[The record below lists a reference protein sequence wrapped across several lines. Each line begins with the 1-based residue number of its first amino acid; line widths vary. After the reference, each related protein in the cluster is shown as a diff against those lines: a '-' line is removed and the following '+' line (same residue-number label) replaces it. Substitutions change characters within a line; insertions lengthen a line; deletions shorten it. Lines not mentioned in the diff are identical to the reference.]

1 MAVIS
6 INWFIN
12 VEDKRP
18 TIEGPNIV
26 LIVSDDQRYDT
37 LQSMP
42 FLADLMSKGTTFTRG
57 YVTTPLCC
65 PSRSSILSGQY
76 AHNHGV
82 LSNTAPDG
90 GFDQFNDSATLP
102 VWLQDAGYQTGLFGK
117 YLNGYSNEDVAY
129 KPPGWDVFHAFVNEP
144 GYFVFRLTR
153 HRTDKYE
160 GNTSYLNADKVYST
174 DLLALEA
181 AAFIKEAAAEPEHPF
196 FVMYTPYAPHGPVTP
211 PTRYEN
217 ETTGEEN
224 LPSYNEADVSDK
236 SSWFETRPLLT
247 EAEETRIQVT
257 KDKTSGTL
265 RGLDDG
271 IQTIVQAL
279 NEAGVAENTVIIY
292 IADNGFHWGE
302 HRIPFGKSTP
312 YEESVHVP
320 LYLYDGRDQ
329 IGQTDNRLAL
339 NIDLAPTIAA
349 LAGIAT
355 PNNLD
360 GRSLLDPQFERQH
373 FLSENWQGQLSPF
386 TAVHTGQ
393 MILISFKNG
402 EQELYDLETDPYQ
415 LKNIINDPAYATQK
429 TKLEAELELL
439 RACQG
444 DDCQQ

>member
-1 MAVIS
+1 M
-6 INWFIN
+6 
-12 VEDKRP
+12 
-18 TIEGPNIV
+18 
-26 LIVSDDQRYDT
+26 
-37 LQSMP
+37 
-42 FLADLMSKGTTFTRG
+42 
-57 YVTTPLCC
+57 
-65 PSRSSILSGQY
+65 
-76 AHNHGV
+76 
-82 LSNTAPDG
+82 
-90 GFDQFNDSATLP
+90 
-102 VWLQDAGYQTGLFGK
+102 
-117 YLNGYSNEDVAY
+117 
-129 KPPGWDVFHAFVNEP
+129 
-144 GYFVFRLTR
+144 
-153 HRTDKYE
+153 
-160 GNTSYLNADKVYST
+160 
-174 DLLALEA
+174 
-181 AAFIKEAAAEPEHPF
+181 
-196 FVMYTPYAPHGPVTP
+196 
-211 PTRYEN
+211 
-217 ETTGEEN
+217 
-224 LPSYNEADVSDK
+224 SDK